1 MAKSGKKKTRYSTKG
16 IGKYRVVMT
25 DRVRLLLIACF
36 VFGFLAIAFIL
47 VQLST
52 SP

>member
-1 MAKSGKKKTRYSTKG
+1 MAKSSKKKKKYSTKG
-16 IGKYRVVMT
+16 IGKYRVEMT

-36 VFGFLAIAFIL
+36 VIGFVIFGYIAL
-47 VQLST
+47 KLSM

>member
-1 MAKSGKKKTRYSTKG
+1 MAKSSKKKKKYSTKG

-36 VFGFLAIAFIL
+36 VFGFLVIGVIALISA
-47 VQLST
+47 Q
-52 SP
+52 P

>member
-25 DRVRLLLIACF
+25 DRIRLLLIACF
-36 VFGFLAIAFIL
+36 LLGFLGIALMIL
-47 VQLST
+47 LQM
-52 SP
+52 